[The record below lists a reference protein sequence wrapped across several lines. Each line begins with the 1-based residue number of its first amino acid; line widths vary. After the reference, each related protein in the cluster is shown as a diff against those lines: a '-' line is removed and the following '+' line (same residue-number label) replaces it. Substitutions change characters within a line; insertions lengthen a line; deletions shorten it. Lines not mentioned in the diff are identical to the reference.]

1 MNNSTICPG
10 FMAAG
15 IAAQIK
21 KKGVIDLGLIYS
33 EKDASVAGVFT
44 NSLVQAAP
52 VILDKKRVES
62 GKCRAIIVNSGNAN
76 CCTGEQGMVHAVA
89 MTEFIASRLNLP
101 EEKVLVASTGVIG
114 EPFPINRV
122 KTAVPGLIE
131 ALNPHGFKN
140 LARSIMTTDT
150 VEKLIFRHK
159 EINGKKITI
168 AGVAKGAGMIRPDMA
183 TMLCFICTDAGI
195 APDLLHTLLLSATKK
210 SFNKITIDGDTS
222 TNDTVIIM
230 ANNDSRVTIEN
241 KAEINIFQQ
250 LLDDLLLSLAKM
262 LVKDGEGVTKFVEV
276 IVKGAENNKDAG
288 KIADTIA
295 NSNLVKTAF
304 FGEDAN
310 WGRIIAA
317 AGRAGAQIN
326 QDLIDI
332 YFDDVMMVKNGMGCG
347 KDVEAL
353 ATKVLKKSEFVL
365 TIDLK
370 IKSGSAS
377 VFTCDFSV
385 DYVKINADYRT

>member
-1 MNNSTICPG
+1 
-10 FMAAG
+10 MAAG

-52 VILDKKRVES
+52 VILDKKRVKS

-76 CCTGEQGMVHAVA
+76 CCTGEQGMLHALA

-114 EPFPINRV
+114 EPFPISRV
-122 KTAVPGLIE
+122 ETAVPGLIE

-195 APDLLHTLLLSATKK
+195 APDLLHTLLLSATEK

-230 ANNDSRVTIEN
+230 ANNDSQVTIEN
-241 KAEINIFQQ
+241 QAEINIFQQ

>member
-1 MNNSTICPG
+1 
-10 FMAAG
+10 MAAG
-15 IAAQIK
+15 VAAQIN

-44 NSLVQAAP
+44 KSLVQAAP
-52 VILDKKRVES
+52 VILDKKRVKS

-76 CCTGEQGMVHAVA
+76 CCTGEDGMAHAVA
-89 MTEFIASRLNLP
+89 MTEFIASSLDLP
-101 EEKVLVASTGVIG
+101 EEKVLLASTGVIG

-122 KTAVPGLIE
+122 ETAVPGLIE
-131 ALNPHGFKN
+131 ALSPHGFEN
-140 LARSIMTTDT
+140 FARSIMTTDT
-150 VEKLIFRHK
+150 VKKLIFRHK
-159 EINGKKITI
+159 EINGKKITVT
-168 AGVAKGAGMIRPDMA
+168 GVAKGAGMIRPDMA

-195 APDLLHTLLLSATKK
+195 APDLLHTLLLSATEK

-241 KAEINIFQQ
+241 KTEINIFQQ
-250 LLDDLLLSLAKM
+250 LLNDLLLALAKM

-276 IVKGAENNKDAG
+276 IVKGAENNHDAG

-317 AGRAGAQIN
+317 AGRAGAQVN

-332 YFDDVMMVKNGMGCG
+332 YFNDVMMVKNGMGCG

-365 TIDLK
+365 TLDLN
-370 IKSGSAS
+370 IKSGFAS

-385 DYVKINADYRT
+385 DYVKINANYRT

>member
-1 MNNSTICPG
+1 
-10 FMAAG
+10 MAAG

-62 GKCRAIIVNSGNAN
+62 GQCRAIIVNSGNAN
-76 CCTGEQGMVHAVA
+76 CCTGEEGMVHAVA

-122 KTAVPGLIE
+122 ETAVPGLIE
-131 ALNPHGFKN
+131 ALTPHGFEN
-140 LARSIMTTDT
+140 FARSIMTTDT

-195 APDLLHTLLLSATKK
+195 APDLLHTLLLSSTEK

-230 ANNDSRVTIEN
+230 ANNDSQVTIEN

-276 IVKGAENNKDAG
+276 IVKGAENNKDAR

-317 AGRAGAQIN
+317 AGRSGAQIN

-370 IKSGSAS
+370 IKAGSAS

>member
-1 MNNSTICPG
+1 
-10 FMAAG
+10 MAAG

-52 VILDKKRVES
+52 VILDKKRVKS
-62 GKCRAIIVNSGNAN
+62 GKCRAVIVNSGNAN
-76 CCTGEQGMVHAVA
+76 CCTGEKGMVHATA
-89 MTEFIASRLNLP
+89 MTNFIASRLNLP

-122 KTAVPGLIE
+122 ETAVPGLIE

-140 LARSIMTTDT
+140 FARSIMTTDT
-150 VEKLIFRHK
+150 VEKLIFRQK

-168 AGVAKGAGMIRPDMA
+168 TGVAKGAGMIRPDMA
-183 TMLCFICTDAGI
+183 TMLCFICTDAGV
-195 APDLLHTLLLSATKK
+195 APDLLHTLLLSATEK

-230 ANNDSRVTIEN
+230 ANNDSQVTIAK
-241 KAEINIFQQ
+241 KAEIDIFQQ
-250 LLDDLLLSLAKM
+250 LLDELLLSLAKM

-276 IVKGAENNKDAG
+276 IVKGAENNQDAR

-317 AGRAGAQIN
+317 AGRSGGEIN

-365 TIDLK
+365 TLDLN

>member
-1 MNNSTICPG
+1 
-10 FMAAG
+10 MAAG